1 MIVALLSMLSVPVFS
16 APGSCKPGMKFIP
29 LLTNLK
35 CTSATASAAAC
46 EKCCEKDATTCGG
59 KTVPVVCGAG
69 KYLDPAKAG
78 VTSGAYNAK
87 AQIAACCTDVAT
99 CAAATC
105 AAGMKAKTSAADTKC
120 TSNAASCSQ
129 SVCCEKDTTKC
140 GGNTVACASTEYQD
154 PIKAGIAGNN
164 IIAQCTSDACWKGVC
179 CTDKATCAAAV
190 GGLTGLCTTGMNA
203 GMKVNTSAASTK
215 CATNSASCAA
225 STCCELDAT
234 KCGGRKPKFV
244 CASPKVAKADGT
256 AGTTNAQCC
265 MTPAVQVQVPLAT
278 CESFKTGSV
287 TAGAQKTAMNLLFA
301 MAGVVALWK

>member
-1 MIVALLSMLSVPVFS
+1 MNTKMIVALLSMLSVPVFS

-29 LLTNLK
+29 LLSKLK

-46 EKCCEKDATTCGG
+46 VKCCEKDATTCGG
-59 KTVPVVCGAG
+59 MTVPVVCGAG

-78 VTSGAYNAK
+78 VTSGAYNPK

-105 AAGMKAKTSAADTKC
+105 LGATKAKTSAADTKC
-120 TSNAASCSQ
+120 TSNAASCSPI
-129 SVCCEKDTTKC
+129 VCCEIDTTKC
-140 GGNTVACASTEYQD
+140 GGNTVACASTKYQD
-154 PIKAGIAGNN
+154 PTKAGIAGVD
-164 IIAQCTSDACWKGVC
+164 DAAGKLAC
-179 CTDKATCAAAV
+179 CTDKATCADAM
-190 GGLTGLCTTGMNA
+190 CTTGMNA

-215 CATNSASCAA
+215 CARNAASCLAG
-225 STCCELDAT
+225 TCCELDAT
-234 KCGGRKPKFV
+234 KCGGRKPKLV